1 MRKQLMFGAAL
12 VLAATITSYAEL
24 PTAGGTYN
32 WEDYLPASGR
42 VDMRTTG
49 QTGDQTWVVQQPHT
63 ALNPFYPGQTDTVDW
78 WQIFTG
84 AKLGVSGTNFR
95 VMKGNIVFE
104 NKVTSETTD
113 NYIGYTGAAKLV
125 LRNGG
130 SFMARTDHVRIGNT
144 YSGTPNSGTVF
155 MEEPSALTVSNKN
168 LVVASSGPGA
178 LWVDGGVVSAT
189 NGALSVGD
197 GSYEGYLR
205 QNGGTVSLRSDT
217 VGDTALLG
225 GGTTAYSSVHIAGG
239 TFMTRKTD
247 VPSEVYFK
255 VGCAT
260 NKATDIYVDGGVLD
274 MWNERFGLG
283 YWSSGVT
290 GGRATLTVDGD
301 GLATFNLLALGRSGS
316 GNASIINMNG
326 GRLEVSRSF
335 STYGNANNARWLN
348 FDGGVFA
355 PVYDSR
361 TGFTG
366 SLGVSWPTV
375 VYPNGGTVDVSSG
388 TTATIAPAFRSAG
401 GWGVSAI
408 TLSSAGSGYVTAPQV
423 TITGGSGSN
432 ATAYAVLN
440 KDRTIGKIVVTC
452 RGEGYAQGDTLTVS
466 VTSATGSGAA
476 AAAVL
481 AENTRPTLRKT
492 GAGTWT
498 QKGVATGFDGDLEA
512 NEGTLSFAD
521 GGGFPSATVKVGA
534 SAYLSVPR
542 TTTATNSTLGT
553 VVAKVGYSEI
563 LTSGSSGTAALTI
576 GTFSREPAGLMGV
589 ASSNGLALTV
599 QATEYIS
606 TSANRGVLNG
616 IIYSGMDGGLLER
629 APDGTVTMAA
639 TSSTV
644 ENDDT
649 VLLSS
654 GGTFTCAKLNGVV
667 LEYAQLY
674 LTNDAPVEI
683 QSGMIY
689 RRASG
694 IGLVRCSASSSGSA
708 LTTRAKGGMVVFE
721 RSARGRS
728 NSQSTGGDDGNN
740 PFFDK
745 DGSRRFIVGPFCDP
759 DASTP
764 MTLTIGGFKQNRPDF
779 GALAWIINSEG
790 RDTYSGGLCLVNG
803 GVVIE
808 GDYNLGASGAP
819 VKAKG
824 PCIIVMRNGTFAI
837 SDTRT
842 VEILPDSALMFSP
855 LYGDSGNTVAAKL
868 SGSGDLLTADFIRRG
883 YAMAYTGDHSAFT
896 GDYYVLGHMRT
907 PPSVFAANAGICLAD
922 GTNGVGVIETSG
934 SFARPAGT
942 GKGEICWKAHAS
954 MPASYGLRGGFAAR
968 GGDFTVNLGGAGT
981 KLAVGSEYL
990 PDGALIQFQSQY
1002 ADGALTF
1009 ANGFELGG
1017 KTQQLSVWSGK
1028 TTTLSGDVS
1037 DAVGGGQL
1045 GVTGDLVFAGTLE
1058 VTGEN
1063 LAAGEPLLA
1072 VTGNLDL
1079 TAAQIDMLADV
1090 EALEAYKKDGV
1101 VLASAT
1107 GIITGTPVFKNP
1119 RPGAWTLKTEGGT
1132 LSLVPIRGTVIK
1144 IL

>member
-1 MRKQLMFGAAL
+1 MNKQLMLGAAAL
-12 VLAATITSYAEL
+12 VLTVAMTSYAAV

-32 WEDYLPASGR
+32 WEDYLPSSGR

-49 QTGDQTWVVQQPHT
+49 QTGDQTWIVQQPHT
-63 ALNPFYPGQTDTVDW
+63 ALNPFYPGQTDIVDW

-84 AKLGVSGTNFR
+84 AALGVSGTNFR
-95 VMKGNIVFE
+95 VMKGNVVFE
-104 NKVTSETTD
+104 NKVTSATAE

-130 SFMARTDHVRIGNT
+130 SLMARTDHVRIGNT
-144 YSGTPNSGTVF
+144 YSGTPYSGAVF

-178 LWVDGGVVSAT
+178 LWVDGGVVSLT
-189 NGALSVGD
+189 NGTLIVGD

-205 QNGGTVSLRSDT
+205 QNGGTISLR
-217 VGDTALLG
+217 AEN
-225 GGTTAYSSVHIAGG
+225 GTGLEVSRIGASASYSSLHIAGG
-239 TFMTRKTD
+239 TFGTRFTGTQD
-247 VPSEVYFK
+247 NERYTLF
-255 VGCAT
+255 GCGA
-260 NKATDIYVDGGVLD
+260 NLLTDIYVDGGTMDLH
-274 MWNERFGLG
+274 NRRATFG
-283 YWSSGVT
+283 YWDSGVA
-290 GGRATLTVDGD
+290 GRVNMTVDGE
-301 GLATFNLLALGRSGS
+301 GEAIFRLLVPGSKGS
-316 GNASIINMNG
+316 GTVAINANG
-326 GRLEVSRSF
+326 GRIELNRGF
-335 STYGNANNARWLN
+335 TTYGNSSGSRFFN
-348 FDGGVFA
+348 FAGGTVALTTYGGTSGTLSSDCF
-355 PVYDSR
+355 
-361 TGFTG
+361 G
-366 SLGVSWPTV
+366 V
-375 VYPNGGTVDVSSG
+375 VYPGGGAIEVPNGNVGILSTM
-388 TTATIAPAFRSAG
+388 PLRSAKG
-401 GWGVSAI
+401 FGVGSV
-408 TLSSAGSGYVTAPQV
+408 TLVSPGSGYVTAPKV
-423 TITGGSGSN
+423 TLSGGSGSN
-432 ATAYAVLN
+432 ATAYAVMK
-440 KDRTIGKIVVTC
+440 KDRTIEKIVVTC
-452 RGEGYAQGDTLTVS
+452 RGEGYAADDALTV
-466 VTSATGSGAA
+466 TIASASYGSGAA
-476 AAAVL
+476 ATATLAANDTEL
-481 AENTRPTLRKT
+481 PTLRKT
-492 GAGTWT
+492 GGGELT
-498 QKGVATGFDGDLEA
+498 VTGANAFDGYFRVDQ
-512 NEGTLSFAD
+512 GTLSFSD
-521 GGGFPSATVKVGA
+521 GGGFPAATVNVGD
-534 SAYLSVPR
+534 SAILSAPR
-542 TTTATNSTLGT
+542 TATATNSTLGT
-553 VVAKVGYSEI
+553 VVAKAGYSEI

-576 GTFSREPAGLMGV
+576 GTFSREPCGLMGV

-599 QATEYIS
+599 QATEYLS

-616 IIYSGMDGGLLER
+616 IIFSGMDGGLLER

-639 TSSTV
+639 TSTTV

-649 VLLSS
+649 VLLTPSS
-654 GGTFTCAKLNGVV
+654 ETFTCAKLNGVV
-667 LEYAQLY
+667 LDNAQIY
-674 LTNDAPVEI
+674 LTNAAPVDI

-694 IGLVRCSASSSGSA
+694 VGVVRCAASAGCA

-728 NSQSTGGDDGNN
+728 NSQSTSGYSVDN
-740 PFFDK
+740 PWFDK

-779 GALAWIINSEG
+779 GALAWFISSAG
-790 RDTYSGGLCLVNG
+790 SDTYSGGLNLVNG

-819 VKAKG
+819 VKANG
-824 PCIIVMRNGTFAI
+824 YCMITMRNGTFAI

-842 VEILPDSALMFSP
+842 VEIQPDSALMFSP
-855 LYGDSGNTVAAKL
+855 FYANSGNTVAAKL
-868 SGSGDLLTADFIRRG
+868 SGSGDLLTSDFIRRG
-883 YAMAYTGDHSAFT
+883 YAMAFTGDHSAFT

-922 GTNGVGVIETSG
+922 GTLGVGVIETSG
-934 SFARPAGT
+934 SFTRPAGT
-942 GKGEICWKAHAS
+942 GKGELCWKGDAS

-968 GGDFTVNLGGAGT
+968 GGTFTVNLGGEGT

-990 PDGALIQFQSQY
+990 PEGAVIQLQSQY

-1017 KTQQLSVWSGK
+1017 KTQQVSVWSGK
-1028 TTTLSGDVS
+1028 TTTLSGVVS

-1045 GVTGDLVFAGTLE
+1045 DVTGDLVFAGTLE

-1079 TAAQIDMLADV
+1079 TAAQVDVSADA
-1090 EALEAYKKDGV
+1090 EALEAYKTDGV

-1107 GIITGTPVFKNP
+1107 GITGTPVFKSP
-1119 RPGAWTLKTEGGT
+1119 LTGWTLKAKGGT
-1132 LSLVPIRGTVIK
+1132 LALIPVRGTLIK